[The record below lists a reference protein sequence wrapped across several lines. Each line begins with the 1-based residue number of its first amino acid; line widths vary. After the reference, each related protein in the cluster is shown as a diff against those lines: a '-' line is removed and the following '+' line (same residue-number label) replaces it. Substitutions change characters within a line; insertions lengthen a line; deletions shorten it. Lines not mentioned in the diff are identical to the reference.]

1 MNFIR
6 FVTLLLG
13 FIFLNPVFSQIKL
26 NLNDAVNFAFYQN
39 GSNKTQTFALITNNQ
54 LEYKRITLV
63 NNLNYTLLYNP
74 KMAQNEFAEKFT
86 ISYSKRKFNIF
97 TIYQYNHSLV
107 RKIENNNLMGI
118 GFGVRD
124 SILGFKVN
132 VSYAILNEYITFIDQ
147 AVKNN
152 IRNSF
157 RLKLNKEN
165 KRFGISSEYF
175 FQPNILNFNDYT
187 FYGTTKLTF
196 KIKDAFSFNIS
207 DLYNFFN
214 NSTTPVIHNFTVGF
228 AYSYSRE

>member
-1 MNFIR
+1 MNFLRLVIL
-6 FVTLLLG
+6 FLG
-13 FIFLNPVFSQIKL
+13 FTCTNTSFSQIKL

-54 LEYKRITLV
+54 LEYKRIAIV

-86 ISYSKRKFNIF
+86 ISYSKRKYNFF

-107 RKIENNNLMGI
+107 RKIENNNLMGV
-118 GFGVRD
+118 GFGMRD
-124 SILGFKVN
+124 SILGFKLN
-132 VSYAILNEYITFIDQ
+132 LSYAILNEYITFQNQ

-157 RLKLNKEN
+157 RLKLSKEN

-175 FQPNILNFNDYT
+175 FQPNVLNFSDYT
-187 FYGTTKLTF
+187 FYGTTKLIF

-228 AYSYSRE
+228 AYSYSKE

>member
-1 MNFIR
+1 MNFLR
-6 FVTLLLG
+6 FVTIFFG
-13 FIFLNPVFSQIKL
+13 FTCLNPSFSQIKL

-54 LEYKRITLV
+54 VEFKRITAA

-157 RLKLNKEN
+157 RLKLSKEN

-187 FYGTTKLTF
+187 IYGTTKLTF

-214 NSTTPVIHNFTVGF
+214 NSTSPVIHNFTVGF